1 MHSKTIPTNE
11 SAKKTQPRRAV
22 PGGTAPTKKYHN
34 GTTRISQTT
43 PAKKPWLETLISVQ
57 AGLMGGLLLAGLFIL
72 AFTLGFNLYYVGRIY
87 PGVSVASI
95 DLSGL
100 RPEVATV
107 LLAGQLKY
115 PNEGLIGF
123 QDGDKYWIAK
133 PADIGLLFNANDSAR
148 QALAWGRRGG
158 LAARITEQFRAWY
171 QHVDLPPLFIL
182 DERIAY
188 IYLQGVAS
196 QVDTPTIEAS
206 LTIQDLNV
214 VVQPAQ
220 TGRSLDI
227 PATLDLV
234 RPQLS
239 ALQAVRVPLV
249 IHENPPAIMDVEAEA
264 DIAHQILSA
273 PLVLTVPEAKA
284 GDPGPW
290 KFEPAQLANILVIER
305 VDPNQ
310 EAGNTDGG
318 NTVAQAAPY
327 YRVELDIN
335 RLRPLLEGEAPELAR
350 QPANPHFIF
359 NDTTRQLELMQPG
372 VTGRSLSVEKSLL
385 AINEKIRQGEHTIS
399 LVFDYTLPGIKDNV
413 TAAELGI
420 TDLASARTTYFYG
433 SDAGRIQNITTAAS
447 HFHGLLVAPGGTFS
461 MAPVIGSVS
470 PETGYTDAW
479 IIYGDRT
486 IKGVGGGVCQVST
499 TLFRTAF
506 FGGYPIVERRPHAYR
521 VSYYEY
527 SAGGHVDPQWAG
539 LDATVFAPLV
549 DFKFT
554 NDTPYWLLMETYV
567 NPSARTLTWKFYS
580 TPDGRSV
587 EWETTGLTNI
597 VAPPKPLYQEN
608 PDLETGEIKQVDW
621 EAEGADVTITR
632 TVYRNGQVYFT
643 DQFFTHY
650 LPWRAVYEYG
660 PGTELP
666 VDESNGG

>member
-1 MHSKTIPTNE
+1 MQSKTIPTSE
-11 SAKKTQPRRAV
+11 ALKKTEPRHAERSEV
-22 PGGTAPTKKYHN
+22 SRNQPTKLRHVN
-34 GTTRISQTT
+34 
-43 PAKKPWLETLISVQ
+43 PPKKRWLETLLYLQ
-57 AGLMGGLLLAGLFIL
+57 AAITGGLLLAIALVVAFIL
-72 AFTLGFNLYYVGRIY
+72 AFNLYYAGRIY
-87 PGVSVASI
+87 PGVSVAGI
-95 DLSGL
+95 DISGL

-115 PNEGLIGF
+115 PSEGLIGF

-133 PADIGLLFNANDSAR
+133 PADIGLLFNSNDSAR

-158 LAARITEQFRAWY
+158 PAARISEQFHAWY

-188 IYLQGVAS
+188 TYLQGIAS
-196 QVDTPTIEAS
+196 QIDTPTIEAS
-206 LTIQDLNV
+206 LTIQDMNV

-239 ALQAVRVPLV
+239 ALRAIQVPLV
-249 IHENPPAIMDVEAEA
+249 IHESPPAIIDVEAEA
-264 DIAHQILSA
+264 AIARQILST
-273 PLVLTVPEAKA
+273 PLTLTVPESKA

-290 KFEPAQLANILVIER
+290 KFEPAQLANMLVIER
-305 VDPNQ
+305 VDPKQ
-310 EAGNTDGG
+310 ETGNSGG
-318 NTVAQAAPY
+318 DNTTTLAAPF

-350 QPANPHFIF
+350 QPANPRFIF
-359 NDTTRQLELMQPG
+359 NDTTRQLELIQPG
-372 VTGRSLSVEKSLL
+372 LTGRSLSVEKSLQV
-385 AINEKIRQGEHTIS
+385 INEKIRQREHNIM
-399 LVFDYTLPGIKDNV
+399 LVFDYTLPGIRDDV
-413 TAAELGI
+413 SAAEMGI
-420 TDLASARTTYFYG
+420 TGLVSARTTYFYG

-447 HFHGLLVAPGGTFS
+447 NFHGLLVAPGETFS

-479 IIYGDRT
+479 IIFGDRT

-506 FGGYPIVERRPHAYR
+506 FGGYPIVERYPHAYR

-527 SAGGHVDPQWAG
+527 SAGAHVDPQWAG

-567 NPSARTLTWKFYS
+567 NTSARTLTWKFYS

-597 VAPPKPLYQEN
+597 VEPPKPLYQEN
-608 PDLETGEIKQVDW
+608 PELETGKIKQVDW
-621 EAEGADVTITR
+621 EVEGADVTINR
-632 TVYRNGQVYFT
+632 TVYKNGQVYIT

-650 LPWRAVYEYG
+650 LPWRAIYEYG

-666 VDESNGG
+666 VEEEGGG

>member
-1 MHSKTIPTNE
+1 MT
-11 SAKKTQPRRAV
+11 
-22 PGGTAPTKKYHN
+22 
-34 GTTRISQTT
+34 
-43 PAKKPWLETLISVQ
+43 
-57 AGLMGGLLLAGLFIL
+57 GGLLMAIALVV
-72 AFTLGFNLYYVGRIY
+72 AFMLGFNLYYAGRIY
-87 PGVSVASI
+87 PGVSVAGI
-95 DLSGL
+95 DISGL

-107 LLAGQLKY
+107 LLVGQLKY
-115 PNEGLIGF
+115 PSEGLIGF

-158 LAARITEQFRAWY
+158 PAARITEQFRAWY

-188 IYLQGVAS
+188 TYLQGVAS

-220 TGRSLDI
+220 TGHSLDI

-239 ALQAVRVPLV
+239 ALQAIRVPLV
-249 IHENPPAIMDVEAEA
+249 IHESPPAIMDVEAEA
-264 DIAHQILSA
+264 AIARQILSA
-273 PLVLTVPEAKA
+273 PLVLTVPESKA

-290 KFEPAQLANILVIER
+290 KFEPAQLANMLVIER
-305 VDPNQ
+305 VDPKQ
-310 EAGNTDGG
+310 EATNSGGDNTA
-318 NTVAQAAPY
+318 TLAAPF

-335 RLRPLLEGEAPELAR
+335 RLRPLLEGEAPELAH
-350 QPANPHFIF
+350 QPANPRFIF
-359 NDTTRQLELMQPG
+359 NDTTRQLELIQPG
-372 VTGRSLSVEKSLL
+372 VTGRSLSVEKSLQV
-385 AINEKIRQGEHTIS
+385 INEKIRQREHNIT
-399 LVFDYTLPGIKDNV
+399 LVFDYTLPGIRDDV
-413 TAAELGI
+413 SAAEMGI
-420 TDLASARTTYFYG
+420 TGLVSARTTYFYG

-447 HFHGLLVAPGGTFS
+447 NFHGLLVAPGETFS

-479 IIYGDRT
+479 IIFGDRT

-506 FGGYPIVERRPHAYR
+506 FGGYPIVERYPHAYR

-527 SAGGHVDPQWAG
+527 SAGAHIDPQWAG

-587 EWETTGLTNI
+587 EWESTGLTNI

-608 PDLETGEIKQVDW
+608 PELETGKIKQVDW

-632 TVYRNGQVYFT
+632 TVYKNGQVYIT

-650 LPWRAVYEYG
+650 LPWRAIYEYG

-666 VDESNGG
+666 VEEEGGG